1 MEYNEAYFAKS
12 ANRKAM
18 AIWLLIDIILTVAYS
33 IEILKGLRTV
43 GYYLVFLAFCWFPFL
58 IGAAVLKIKGMGTPI
73 YKYVI
78 GIGYG
83 IFYAFVLMTS
93 NTILTVTYILPFTS
107 MLILF
112 KKRNFLRGYGICNVL
127 LIGASIGKNIMLGYN
142 SPSDITNY
150 EIEIAV
156 IILCYV
162 GYVLSINHLNKSD
175 GAMVDAVQ
183 DNLQKVVKTIEQVK
197 EASTAVV
204 DGVTVVRELSEENKE
219 GATTVVKSME
229 ELAGNNNTL
238 NQKVDSSMDM
248 TENIKSQVEH
258 VSNLT
263 DHIVKIIDE
272 SVEHA
277 SASSA
282 ELANV
287 VESTNVMAQLSTE
300 VDKILG
306 EFREQFDM
314 VKKETGTIAN
324 ITSKTNLLALNASIE
339 AARAGEAGKGF
350 AVVADEIRE
359 LSMGTQNS
367 STSIMDALKHLEDTS
382 DKMTESVT
390 TILNLI
396 SETLEK
402 MKTVDASVNMIAED
416 SRQLGSEIQ
425 VVDTA
430 VKQVEDSNKNM
441 VDNMQQVK
449 DIMVLMTESVA
460 NSEMTTKTML
470 SKYAE
475 TSRNVANIENVVGK
489 LVGELGAGGFMGV
502 KDVKPGMSLSIVPYI
517 DGKPG
522 KEEYKTEASEVM
534 EDSILINMTN
544 EAEKFLGTEDSK
556 QRYEV
561 RIIVDNTMYTWDEVK
576 LGTAKNAGYN
586 YYRLLLSGDP
596 KVVNRR
602 KYPRLPLRNRCTITI
617 RPGKETYEGNMIN
630 ISAGGFAFAT
640 EAEKFADVV
649 GRQIE
654 ITIRDFDLL
663 GEAVLKGIAIRSSD
677 DEGRYVV
684 GCRMPAD
691 NMKIKD
697 YVQRRMES

>member
-1 MEYNEAYFAKS
+1 
-12 ANRKAM
+12 
-18 AIWLLIDIILTVAYS
+18 
-33 IEILKGLRTV
+33 
-43 GYYLVFLAFCWFPFL
+43 
-58 IGAAVLKIKGMGTPI
+58 
-73 YKYVI
+73 
-78 GIGYG
+78 
-83 IFYAFVLMTS
+83 
-93 NTILTVTYILPFTS
+93 
-107 MLILF
+107 
-112 KKRNFLRGYGICNVL
+112 
-127 LIGASIGKNIMLGYN
+127 
-142 SPSDITNY
+142 
-150 EIEIAV
+150 
-156 IILCYV
+156 
-162 GYVLSINHLNKSD
+162 
-175 GAMVDAVQ
+175 MVDAVQ

-544 EAEKFLGTEDSK
+544 EAEKFLGAEDSK

-576 LGTAKNAGYN
+576 LGTARNAGYN